1 MYKRECYTSHSSH
14 LATKDSCIMF
24 ENRVITGEC
33 FETSRP
39 GGSSSSSKNVAE
51 TSPAKR
57 SRLLIT
63 LAPPTS
69 PEDEESCM
77 SSVYDS
83 THNLETG
90 TSGGF
95 PLSLSLSRSHDY
107 LRLIA
112 ITTINS
118 LRLSQYSPYMHLF
131 VFVASSSSLII
142 LALARSSH
150 YYDFIDRSGLN
161 NNNSRP
167 SLYRITPKFLSKLP
181 EIPRSNHDVTGCCSV
196 GSFPIA
202 SRTQI
207 KRRSRLNM
215 LELVAV
221 AVKTKINCTRRRRQF
236 TP

>member
-33 FETSRP
+33 FETNRPGP
-39 GGSSSSSKNVAE
+39 GGSSSSSKNVAD

-95 PLSLSLSRSHDY
+95 PFQLSLSRSHDY

-118 LRLSQYSPYMHLF
+118 LPLSVLSLYALVCVRG
-131 VFVASSSSLII
+131 VFL
-142 LALARSSH
+142 
-150 YYDFIDRSGLN
+150 FID
-161 NNNSRP
+161 NSRSRKVI
-167 SLYRITPKFLSKLP
+167 SLLRF
-181 EIPRSNHDVTGCCSV
+181 H
-196 GSFPIA
+196 
-202 SRTQI
+202 
-207 KRRSRLNM
+207 
-215 LELVAV
+215 
-221 AVKTKINCTRRRRQF
+221 
-236 TP
+236 